1 MLSCL
6 SLTRFFSL
14 LVLSFSIPFLHRW
27 KRRSATTTTDMPES
41 ATVRYKSLVKFLGR
55 HMFIESL
62 YQKLCKCCGHFLLV
76 FFVKLF
82 GCKLSNGKLAYFGHF
97 VLLRCCMQADAIR
110 QLYLNRSPI
119 RRMIK
124 CSGITMSGV
133 YRERERRWKSSKKW
147 PHTVWCFRRLLFCG
161 SMMHSVFKWPI
172 QRKINTI
179 VFVFISN
186 ECPILILFGAAFLK
200 SINKS

>member
-1 MLSCL
+1 MLSLSLFYSFANSITFFCLAHTMNKCGLAFLLGLMLSCL

-27 KRRSATTTTDMPES
+27 QRRSATTTTDMPES

-82 GCKLSNGKLAYFGHF
+82 GCELSNGKLAYFGHF

-110 QLYLNRSPI
+110 QLDLNRSPI

-124 CSGITMSGV
+124 CFGITMRGI
-133 YRERERRWKSSKKW
+133 YRKRERERRRKSSKK
-147 PHTVWCFRRLLFCG
+147 
-161 SMMHSVFKWPI
+161 
-172 QRKINTI
+172 
-179 VFVFISN
+179 
-186 ECPILILFGAAFLK
+186 
-200 SINKS
+200 